1 MINRII
7 AFSIQNK
14 LIISLFT
21 VALVAGGIWSTTKV
35 PLDAV
40 PDITNNQVQV
50 ITQSPNLGTEDI
62 EQFITYPVELAMS
75 NLPGVTEIRSVS
87 RFGLSL
93 VTIVFEDN
101 MGTYLPRQL
110 VSEKLVAIREDI
122 PPGFGEPSMG
132 PISTGLG
139 EIYQYTLEVDPAF
152 ENKYSSAD
160 LRTMQDWIVRRQ
172 MAMVPGVI
180 EVNAFGGDIKQY
192 EVAINPDR
200 LKAMDLSI
208 TQVYAAL
215 EANNENTGGAYI
227 EKNHQANFIRGEGL
241 IKSLEDIGSIT
252 VEHINDIPI
261 KVRDIATVRYG
272 KAIKYG
278 AFTKDGKGEAVGGM
292 ILMLKG
298 ANSNEVI
305 KAVKD
310 RIAEIQK
317 SMPEGVVIEPFLDR
331 SKLIANTTSTVGE
344 NLMLGALIVIFVL
357 VFLLGNWRAG
367 IVVASTI
374 PLSLLFAFIL
384 MYVFGV
390 WANLMSLGAIDFGII
405 IDGAVIIVEGTVF
418 LLHSRVLKGMPTGSA
433 EKEAVTLK
441 ASGKVMNAAFFGQLI
456 VLIVF
461 VPVLALQGVEGKMF
475 QPMALTFIFAMIGVM
490 LLCLT
495 YVPMMSSWLIE
506 VKDSKKATL
515 GDQFVKRLENLYEP
529 LLQKA
534 LMGSKWL
541 IGSAILLMVLT
552 FATFSKMGAEFM
564 PKLDEEDIAFHSI
577 LKPGSSLSET
587 IATTTKIEKL
597 LIAQFPEI
605 KHVMCR
611 IGVADVPTDPMPMD
625 IADCFI
631 ILHPQKEWT
640 SSLSKTALVDK
651 MKEAVQVV
659 PGINFEFTQPI
670 EMRFNELITGVR
682 EDVAVKLFGDDLD
695 VLADK
700 AQEIGSLISSI
711 DGVADM
717 KVEATKGL
725 PQMTVV
731 YNRNKIAQYGLHIS
745 DLNKQIQTAFA
756 GGIAGVIFEGEKRF
770 DLVVRLDEEHRK
782 SIDNL
787 KGLFVSLENGAQIPL
802 KEVAAIDY
810 QPGPMQISRD
820 NTNRRTYVGIN
831 VRGRDIK
838 SLVEEIQTKLEA
850 ELVLPAGY
858 YIRYG
863 GAFENLERA
872 SKRLQ
877 VLVPIALGLIFILIF
892 FALKSLSQTAMIYI
906 AIPLAAI
913 GGVFSLWLR
922 GMPFSLSA
930 GVGFIVLFGV
940 AVLNGLVLISA
951 WNELRDEGVSNLKE
965 RIALGAK
972 RRIRPILL
980 TALTDVLGFLPM
992 AISTSAGAE
1001 VQRPLATVVIG
1012 GMITATLLTLFVLPI
1027 LYYWIEKRNSQR
1039 NMKQPVIVSILITL
1053 ALLSFP
1059 FKQADAQ
1066 EGGTLLLNSSNEAVE
1081 AALANNPL
1089 LQIAEKNISIE
1100 RQGVKS
1106 AYSIQ
1111 KTDIGLQ
1118 LGQYNSF
1125 RNDLS
1130 FTASQRIEF
1139 PRVYL
1144 AQRDA
1149 ANVRIEAS
1157 ELQSS
1162 VTSNDLSYQIRTIWE
1177 ELTLLTEKGI
1187 LLRNKDSL
1195 HQKFLRAATLRYETG
1210 EGTYL
1215 EKVNAETQALGVQN
1229 ELHLLES
1236 DLLIQK
1242 RKLLVLLHVEAIEI
1256 QVEELAQRSLPGSLY
1271 DSMMLANNP
1280 SLQWAL
1286 KQVDLS
1292 KAQSR
1297 VSEAKKLPDISFGY
1311 FNQSMIGNPIA
1322 DGSIA
1327 GSGDRFT
1334 GVQVGISVP
1343 LFFSSYKA
1351 RATADKLKTQIA
1363 ESEAMYYQS
1372 QLAGQYQ
1379 SQLYEI
1385 TKYQSALS
1393 YYENQAL
1400 DQAQLLLENAE
1411 KGFENGAI
1419 SYIEYFKSIDQALE
1433 IEQAYIYTKSEYNK
1447 AVIGLE
1453 YLIGK

>member
-1 MINRII
+1 
-7 AFSIQNK
+7 
-14 LIISLFT
+14 
-21 VALVAGGIWSTTKV
+21 V

-93 VTIVFEDN
+93 VTIVFEDH

-110 VSEKLVAIREDI
+110 VSEKLIAIKEDI
-122 PPGFGEPSMG
+122 PPGFGAPTMG

-139 EIYQYTLEVDPAF
+139 EIYQYTLEVDQAF
-152 ENKYSSAD
+152 EGKYSAAD
-160 LRTMQDWIVRRQ
+160 LRSMQDWIVRRQ

-192 EVAINPDR
+192 EVAIDLDR
-200 LKAMDLSI
+200 LRAMDLSI
-208 TQVYAAL
+208 TQVFTAL
-215 EANNENTGGAYI
+215 ETNNENSGGAYI

-241 IKSLEDIGSIT
+241 IKSLGDIESI
-252 VEHINDIPI
+252 VVHHVNDIPI
-261 KVRDIATVRYG
+261 KIKDIATVRFG

-305 KAVKD
+305 KAVKA
-310 RIAEIQK
+310 RVAEIQK

-357 VFLLGNWRAG
+357 IFLLGNWRAG

-384 MYVFGV
+384 MNVFGV

-418 LLHSRVLKGMPTGSA
+418 LLHERVLKGLPMGAP
-433 EKEAVTLK
+433 EKEAITQK

-495 YVPMMSSWLIE
+495 YVPMMSSWIIE
-506 VKDSKKATL
+506 VKATKKETP
-515 GDQFVKRLENLYEP
+515 GDRLVKRLENWYGP
-529 LLQKA
+529 LLEKA
-534 LMGSKWL
+534 LTVGKWL
-541 IGSAILLMVLT
+541 VGSAVLLMVLAL
-552 FATFSKMGAEFM
+552 ATFSKMGAEFM

-587 IATTTKIEKL
+587 IAATTRIEQL
-597 LIAQFPEI
+597 LMAQFPEI
-605 KHVMCR
+605 KHVMSR

-631 ILHPQKEWT
+631 ILHPQEEWT
-640 SSLSKTALVDK
+640 SGLSKAALVEK
-651 MKEAVQVV
+651 MKEAVQIV
-659 PGINFEFTQPI
+659 PGINYEFTQPI

-682 EDVAVKLFGDDLD
+682 EDVAIKLFGEDLD
-695 VLADK
+695 VLASK
-700 AQEIGSLISSI
+700 AQEIGTLISPI
-711 DGVADM
+711 EGVADM

-731 YNRNKIAQYGLHIS
+731 YNRNKIAQYGLRIV
-745 DLNKQIQTAFA
+745 DLNRQIQTAFA
-756 GGIAGVIFEGEKRF
+756 GGIAGVIFEGERRF

-782 SIDNL
+782 SIDHL

-802 KEVAAIDY
+802 KEVAEIAY

-838 SLVEEIQTKLEA
+838 SLVEEIKEKLDA
-850 ELVLPAGY
+850 ELKLPAGY

-892 FALKSLSQTAMIYI
+892 FALRSLSQTTMIYI

-913 GGVFSLWLR
+913 GGVFSLWIR

-992 AISTSAGAE
+992 ALSTSAGAE

-1027 LYYWIEKRNSQR
+1027 LYYWIEKRNNNR
-1039 NMKQPVIVSILITL
+1039 HMKQPVIVSILITL
-1053 ALLSFP
+1053 ALLSFSVEP
-1059 FKQADAQ
+1059 ATAQ
-1066 EGGTLLLNSSNEAVE
+1066 DNNRVHVGSSSEAV
-1081 AALANNPL
+1081 AMALANNPL
-1089 LQIAEKNISIE
+1089 ITIAEKNTSIE
-1100 RQGVKS
+1100 RKGIKS
-1106 AYSIQ
+1106 AYNIE
-1111 KTDIGLQ
+1111 KTTIGVQ

-1125 RNDLS
+1125 SNDLS

-1144 AQRDA
+1144 AQRDVA
-1149 ANVRIEAS
+1149 QARIEAS
-1157 ELQSS
+1157 ELQNSI
-1162 VTSNDLSYQIRTIWE
+1162 TGNELSYQIRTIWE
-1177 ELTLLTEKGI
+1177 ELVLLTEKRA
-1187 LLRNKDSL
+1187 LLLERDSL
-1195 HQKFLRAATLRYETG
+1195 HQKFLKAATLRYETG
-1210 EGTYL
+1210 EGSYL
-1215 EKVNAETQALGVQN
+1215 EKISAETQASQVEN
-1229 ELHLLES
+1229 ELNLIAS

-1242 RKLLVLLHVEAIEI
+1242 RRLQVLIHADTELELQPEKLT
-1256 QVEELAQRSLPGSLY
+1256 QRKLPQDLY
-1271 DSMMLANNP
+1271 DSTVLANNP
-1280 SLQWAL
+1280 GLQWAL
-1286 KQVDLS
+1286 KQAELS
-1292 KAQSR
+1292 KAQGR

-1343 LFFSSYKA
+1343 LFFGSYKA
-1351 RATADKLKTQIA
+1351 RATADKLNHQIA
-1363 ESEAMYYQS
+1363 ESEALYFHSQLAGKYQS
-1372 QLAGQYQ
+1372 QLH
-1379 SQLYEI
+1379 EI
-1385 TKYQSALS
+1385 TKYQSALN
-1393 YYENQAL
+1393 YYKNQAL
-1400 DQAQLLLENAE
+1400 QQAQLLLENAE
-1411 KGFENGAI
+1411 KSFSNGAI
-1419 SYIEYFKSIDQALE
+1419 SYIEYFKSVDQALA
-1433 IEQAYIYTKSEYNK
+1433 IEHAYLHTQSEYNK
-1447 AVIGLE
+1447 AVIRLE
-1453 YLIGK
+1453 YLLGV